1 MTDQS
6 LDGLLR
12 QVLLDA
18 DSQEYGDMMELLPEH
33 DFSPGFERR
42 MKKLIRRADHPMRY
56 RVAQVAACLLL
67 AALLNGCT
75 VLAISPEAREAFVG
89 WVQEIYESGFVY
101 RFSHDT
107 QEKADLGQFR
117 PTWLPDG
124 YSQSLVPELGD
135 QVNVLYSDSE
145 GHTMLF
151 LYANSSAMLY
161 IFPEQEPL
169 ELIHVTVNGIPAD
182 FYLDSDDTKAN
193 WLVWAHPENDL
204 IFAIGGNLPQDT
216 MVRIAESVKAV
227 Q

>member
-1 MTDQS
+1 M
-6 LDGLLR
+6 
-12 QVLLDA
+12 
-18 DSQEYGDMMELLPEH
+18 
-33 DFSPGFERR
+33 
-42 MKKLIRRADHPMRY
+42 
-56 RVAQVAACLLL
+56 
-67 AALLNGCT
+67 
-75 VLAISPEAREAFVG
+75 G

-117 PTWLPDG
+117 PKWLPDG

-151 LYANSSAMLY
+151 LYASSSTMLY
-161 IFPEQEPL
+161 IFPEQDPL
-169 ELIHVTVNGIPAD
+169 ELIHVTVNDIPAD

-216 MVRIAESVKAV
+216 MVRIAESVEAV